1 MRIIDGTVGA
11 GRKIK
16 AEITDC
22 VRAVKERDP
31 AAGTTLNIL
40 LTSAGVH
47 AILAHRVAY
56 ALYKSNFKTL
66 ACIVA
71 HLSRISTG
79 IEIHPGARLG
89 RGILIDHGTGV
100 VIGET
105 AEVGDR
111 CTLYQGVTLGA
122 RGDLHEKKRHP
133 TLGDGV
139 LVGAGAIVLGNINIG
154 DGAKIG
160 AGAVVIS
167 SVGDGCVAVGVPARE
182 MKNKNQLK

>member
-1 MRIIDGTVGA
+1 MIQIIDGTVGA

-22 VRAVKERDP
+22 VNAVKERDP

-71 HLSRISTG
+71 HLSRMSTG
-79 IEIHPGARLG
+79 IEIHPAARLG
-89 RGILIDHGTGV
+89 RGILIDHGIGV

-105 AEVGDR
+105 AVVGDG
-111 CTLYQGVTLGA
+111 CTIYQGVTLGA
-122 RGDLHEKKRHP
+122 RGISKGKKRHP
-133 TLGDGV
+133 TLGNGV
-139 LVGAGAIVLGNINIG
+139 LVGAGATVLGNIKIG

-167 SVGDGCVAVGVPARE
+167 PIESGRVAVGVPAKE
-182 MKNKNQLK
+182 IEN